1 MAGTLYIVSTPIGNL
16 RDMTY
21 RAVDVLKQA
30 DVIACED
37 TRRTGRLLKEF
48 GIESRLISYHD
59 HIEAEKAEEIGEL
72 LKAGASVAIVSDAG
86 TPGIADPGF
95 RAVNKALEV
104 GAAVIPIPGPAAF
117 VTALSVSG
125 IPTDTI
131 YFGGFLPSKKGERV
145 RKLAEAKEIPAT
157 LVFYETPHRIEQ
169 SLEDC
174 LDVLG
179 DRDAA
184 LARELTKLHEECL
197 RGTLSELLDHVVS
210 GSPKGEMVLVIDRTS
225 KEPAEE
231 EGPDITAL
239 YNGLL
244 DQGADPKKALKQAA
258 KKAGLTRSEAYRRLH
273 ILESKDK

>member
-1 MAGTLYIVSTPIGNL
+1 
-16 RDMTY
+16 MTF
-21 RAVDVLKQA
+21 RAVDVLRSA

-48 GIESRLISYHD
+48 GIEARLISYHD
-59 HIEAEKAEEIGEL
+59 HVEAGKAEKIGDL
-72 LKAGASVAIVSDAG
+72 LRAGASVAVVSDAG

-104 GAAVIPIPGPAAF
+104 GADVIPVPGPAAF

-125 IPTDTI
+125 LPTDAV

-145 RKLAEAKEIPAT
+145 RRLAEVREIPAT

-169 SLEDC
+169 SLKDC

-184 LARELTKLHEECL
+184 LARELTKLHEECI
-197 RGTLSELLDHVVS
+197 RGTLSKILDRVTA
-210 GSPKGEMVLVIDRTS
+210 GPPKGEIVLVIDRTS
-225 KEPAEE
+225 KEPAATGASE
-231 EGPDITAL
+231 IAAL
-239 YNGLL
+239 YNSLL
-244 DQGADPKKALKQAA
+244 NQGVDPKKALKQAA
-258 KKAGLTRSEAYRRLH
+258 KESGLTRSEAYRQLH
-273 ILESKDK
+273 ILDSDDK